1 MLKNLELQEQQKL
14 VVYYK
19 IQCCIMTYLSQHIQ
33 HLVAVAPVYHFVW
46 TIKNTKIAKTTQ
58 ERGKKGVK
66 KPTITRTTKAGDRL

>member
-1 MLKNLELQEQQKL
+1 
-14 VVYYK
+14 
-19 IQCCIMTYLSQHIQ
+19 MTYLSQHIK

-66 KPTITRTTKAGDRL
+66 KPTITRTTKAGYRL